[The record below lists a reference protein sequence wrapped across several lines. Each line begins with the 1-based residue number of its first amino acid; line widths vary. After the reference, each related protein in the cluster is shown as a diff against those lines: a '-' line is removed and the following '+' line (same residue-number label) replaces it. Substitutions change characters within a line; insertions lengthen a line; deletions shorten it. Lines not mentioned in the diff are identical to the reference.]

1 MASSELV
8 EEVAKAQT
16 VQDVLAA
23 LKNAGEELTFEQAD
37 KLFGKVL
44 QAKSDTAELD
54 GDTIAGAIDEA
65 LAK

>member
-23 LKNAGEELTFEQAD
+23 LKNAGGELTFEQAD

-44 QAKSDTAELD
+44 
-54 GDTIAGAIDEA
+54 
-65 LAK
+65 